1 MLRKA
6 SGALQPT
13 TCHSQ
18 ALSQRA
24 SRSCRTRSGLVTP
37 PRTIAPLGPP
47 GLEAGEQFV
56 GRDNRVDL
64 AAQSSGAICAL
75 SVFTSGLAGTAE
87 PTIVLWPACLAPF
100 DQPLTVSHRSPKAE
114 GRLRRRRWRQ
124 LRKPQDD
131 ATSARR
137 RLERMPRFAPLI

>member
-100 DQPLTVSHRSPKAE
+100 RSAADCVASVAE
-114 GRLRRRRWRQ
+114 SGGQ
-124 LRKPQDD
+124 V
-131 ATSARR
+131 ATQAV
-137 RLERMPRFAPLI
+137 EAAAEAAG